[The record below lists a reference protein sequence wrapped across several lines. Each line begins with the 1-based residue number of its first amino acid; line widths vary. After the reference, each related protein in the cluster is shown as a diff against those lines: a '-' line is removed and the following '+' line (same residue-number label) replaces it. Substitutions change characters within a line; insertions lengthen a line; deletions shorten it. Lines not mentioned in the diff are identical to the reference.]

1 MIFLEK
7 CDKKVRKTCKSDD
20 EVKEWLKDKYVMLG
34 YNQQLFNS
42 EEFKEK
48 TFTKKMWL
56 DWIPINIHDSLL
68 HTYRI

>member
-34 YNQQLFNS
+34 YNQQQFNS
-42 EEFKEK
+42 EKFKEK
-48 TFTKKMWL
+48 TFTKKILL
-56 DWIPINIHDSLL
+56 DWMPINIHDSLL
-68 HTYRI
+68 RTFRL